1 MWMEEK
7 QGERINVNRTT
18 EAIETGADQIAVGC
32 PFCRVML
39 SDGLTLKQSKG
50 EARAEVEVLDVAQL
64 LLASVKR
71 APEPAS
77 DPALQAEPSAAEIAD
92 PGSVSRTDEVGALAT
107 GGMAGAPREPDV
119 ARVEQPDRQDEYADE
134 QAEGV
139 AEPPVPGKPGT
150 GGTPGGP

>member
-1 MWMEEK
+1 MWMEET

-39 SDGLTLKQSKG
+39 SDGLTLKQSTG
-50 EARAEVEVLDVAQL
+50 EARQEVEVLDVAQL

-71 APEPAS
+71 S
-77 DPALQAEPSAAEIAD
+77 DDDPALQAEPTAAEAAD
-92 PGSVSRTDEVGALAT
+92 PNTITSTEQVGALAADVNAPPSQAAGT
-107 GGMAGAPREPDV
+107 G
-119 ARVEQPDRQDEYADE
+119 QPDLQDRYAVE
-134 QAEGV
+134 QAEGA
-139 AEPPVPGKPGT
+139 AEPPIPGKPGT